1 MFFRMVGRTLVRQ
14 KNKMFMIALT
24 IALGVSLATAMM
36 NIMLGVGD
44 KVNRELKTYGAN
56 INVVHKDASLLDDLY
71 GLNEG
76 IGVTDKFLNEED
88 LPLIK
93 RIFWGFNIVDFA
105 PYLDKEVFVENLN
118 KKVKMTGTW
127 FAKHLSLPTGEEID
141 TGMVNMKNWWEIK
154 GKWLDDNDRDGIL
167 AGSLFAGKN
176 DIKLGDK
183 LKVKGEKAEKE
194 FTVKGIFTAGGPED
208 ENIYSTL
215 GSVQELSGLKNK
227 IMKVEVSALTTPDN
241 DLAKKAAQNP
251 NSLTTEEYDTWF
263 CTAYVSAICYQIQD
277 VVRESVAKPIR
288 KVAESEGSILNK
300 TSLLM
305 TLITILSSIG
315 AALGISNLV
324 TASVIERRMEIGL
337 LKAIG
342 AHNWAIVSLILL
354 EILITSILGGILG
367 YFTGLGL
374 AQVIGKSVF
383 GSGIESAPMVI
394 PIISVVVILL
404 ALIGSI
410 PAIKYLL
417 RLKPTEVLHGK

>member
-1 MFFRMVGRTLVRQ
+1 M
-14 KNKMFMIALT
+14 
-24 IALGVSLATAMM
+24 
-36 NIMLGVGD
+36 
-44 KVNRELKTYGAN
+44 
-56 INVVHKDASLLDDLY
+56 
-71 GLNEG
+71 
-76 IGVTDKFLNEED
+76 
-88 LPLIK
+88 
-93 RIFWGFNIVDFA
+93 
-105 PYLDKEVFVENLN
+105 DKEVFVENLN

-277 VVRESVAKPIR
+277 VIRESVAKPIR

-342 AHNWAIVSLILL
+342 AHNLAIVSLILL

-374 AQVIGKSVF
+374 AQVIGRSVF

-417 RLKPTEVLHGK
+417 RLKPTEVLHGRRTSAWQQISRNAAVSVITKKRDVSSHYDDGLFLRVGAGEPDPFLRILESDLRRAAFESEADSDDRSGFPGPVRVFSVDPSGES

>member
-1 MFFRMVGRTLVRQ
+1 
-14 KNKMFMIALT
+14 
-24 IALGVSLATAMM
+24 
-36 NIMLGVGD
+36 
-44 KVNRELKTYGAN
+44 
-56 INVVHKDASLLDDLY
+56 
-71 GLNEG
+71 
-76 IGVTDKFLNEED
+76 
-88 LPLIK
+88 
-93 RIFWGFNIVDFA
+93 
-105 PYLDKEVFVENLN
+105 
-118 KKVKMTGTW
+118 MTGVQTC
-127 FAKHLSLPTGEEID
+127 ALPIC
-141 TGMVNMKNWWEIK
+141 
-154 GKWLDDNDRDGIL
+154 
-167 AGSLFAGKN
+167 
-176 DIKLGDK
+176 
-183 LKVKGEKAEKE
+183 
-194 FTVKGIFTAGGPED
+194 
-208 ENIYSTL
+208 
-215 GSVQELSGLKNK
+215 LKNK

-342 AHNWAIVSLILL
+342 AHNLAIVSLILL

-383 GSGIESAPMVI
+383 GSGIESAVADRK
-394 PIISVVVILL
+394 SVV
-404 ALIGSI
+404 
-410 PAIKYLL
+410 
-417 RLKPTEVLHGK
+417 

>member
-1 MFFRMVGRTLVRQ
+1 M
-14 KNKMFMIALT
+14 
-24 IALGVSLATAMM
+24 
-36 NIMLGVGD
+36 
-44 KVNRELKTYGAN
+44 
-56 INVVHKDASLLDDLY
+56 
-71 GLNEG
+71 
-76 IGVTDKFLNEED
+76 
-88 LPLIK
+88 
-93 RIFWGFNIVDFA
+93 
-105 PYLDKEVFVENLN
+105 
-118 KKVKMTGTW
+118 
-127 FAKHLSLPTGEEID
+127 
-141 TGMVNMKNWWEIK
+141 
-154 GKWLDDNDRDGIL
+154 
-167 AGSLFAGKN
+167 
-176 DIKLGDK
+176 
-183 LKVKGEKAEKE
+183 
-194 FTVKGIFTAGGPED
+194 
-208 ENIYSTL
+208 
-215 GSVQELSGLKNK
+215 SGLKNK

-277 VVRESVAKPIR
+277 VIRESVAKPIR

-342 AHNWAIVSLILL
+342 AHNLAIVSLILL

-374 AQVIGKSVF
+374 AQVIGRSVF